1 MGDVVDAT
9 VTKLA
14 DFGAFARIE
23 DSIEGLIHI
32 TEMGPESV
40 THPGDIIAEGDS
52 VKETILRIESDR
64 RRLGLSL
71 KGPVSE
77 DEELTSY
84 TSEE

>member
-1 MGDVVDAT
+1 
-9 VTKLA
+9 
-14 DFGAFARIE
+14 
-23 DSIEGLIHI
+23 
-32 TEMGPESV
+32 MGPESV
-40 THPGDIIAEGDS
+40 THPGDLIAEGDS
-52 VKETILRIESDR
+52 VKVTILRIESDR